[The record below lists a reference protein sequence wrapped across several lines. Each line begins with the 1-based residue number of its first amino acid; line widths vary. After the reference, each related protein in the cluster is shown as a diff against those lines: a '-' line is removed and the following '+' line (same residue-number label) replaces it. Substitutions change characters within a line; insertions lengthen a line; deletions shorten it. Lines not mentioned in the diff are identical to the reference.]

1 MYLYMCVCVL
11 TAVKRH
17 INKKV
22 VSQFISALDSK
33 VP

>member
-1 MYLYMCVCVL
+1 VCVFI

-17 INKKV
+17 ISKKA

-33 VP
+33 VPQRN